1 MDNYEDKKKLLLD
14 MIAFATIEGELIKK
28 EFDFIFQLAN
38 LLNLERGSFMDL
50 FHHELPVLDL
60 SDELLRTQQFYRLAL
75 LMDIEGV
82 LLDKD
87 STIIRQLAIHMGV
100 STEVAKKILKKMK
113 SSPHLIISPEAL
125 TRIYKEEKY

>member
-87 STIIRQLAIHMGV
+87 STLIRQLAIHMGV

-113 SSPHLIISPEAL
+113 SSPHLIISSEAL